1 MRAVIQRVSRASVV
15 VGGETVG
22 RIGPGLLVLLGVA
35 KGDME
40 ADAGYIVEKLAAL
53 RIFGD
58 AAGRMNLAIGEA
70 GGGFLIV
77 SQFTLLGDT
86 SRGRRPGFDD
96 AAPPGEA
103 RALYEAVVAKLRARG
118 FPVETGVFGAQMQV
132 ELVNDGP
139 VTFLLESKKS
149 EG

>member
-1 MRAVIQRVSRASVV
+1 MRAVIQRVSRAAVV

-22 RIGPGLLVLLGVA
+22 RIGRGLLVLLGVA
-35 KGDME
+35 KGDTETE
-40 ADAGYIVEKLAAL
+40 ADHLVEKLAAL

-58 AAGRMNLAIGEA
+58 AAGKMNLAIGEA
-70 GGGFLIV
+70 GGAFLVV

-86 SRGRRPGFDD
+86 SRGRRPGFDG
-96 AAPPGEA
+96 AAPPDEA
-103 RALYEAVVAKLRARG
+103 RALYEAVVARLRARG

-139 VTFLLESKKS
+139 VTFLLESRRA